1 MKFYKIV
8 GWFLTLVSPIGFTS
22 YILGQMD
29 KEVINYWSM
38 SIILLG
44 VLFFVSTCVI
54 EKVGQ
59 WMQFIILYLI
69 CFMALVADRAFG
81 DIAIIMGIA
90 LLVGQLYGLVVKH
103 IEVFYGSLIFVLY
116 GIGYFLIE
124 GSEFYRFS
132 ETCTRAL
139 LSIIFMV
146 ILSLGI
152 TKMRE
157 NYR

>member
-8 GWFLTLVSPIGFTS
+8 GWFLTLVSPVGFTS
-22 YILGQMD
+22 YIIGQLD

-38 SIILLG
+38 SIIVLG
-44 VLFFVSTCVI
+44 ILFFVSTCVA

-59 WMQFIILYLI
+59 WMQFILLYLI
-69 CFMALVADRAFG
+69 CFMALLADKSFG
-81 DIAIIMGIA
+81 DVAIILGIGI
-90 LLVGQLYGLVVKH
+90 LIGQFYMLVVKH
-103 IEVFYGSLIFVLY
+103 IEVFYGILIFVLY
-116 GIGYFLIE
+116 GVGYFLID
-124 GSEFYRFS
+124 GSKFYRFS
-132 ETCTRAL
+132 ESCTRAL

-152 TKMRE
+152 TKLRE